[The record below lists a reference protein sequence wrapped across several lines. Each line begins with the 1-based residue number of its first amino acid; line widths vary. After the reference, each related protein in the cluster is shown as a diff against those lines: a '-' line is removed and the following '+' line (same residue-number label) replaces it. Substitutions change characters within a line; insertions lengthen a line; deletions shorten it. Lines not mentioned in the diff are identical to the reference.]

1 MTSTLEERLGVGMD
15 AIREFCEK
23 WGIIEFALFG
33 SVVREDFGPDSD
45 IDVMVRFD
53 PGKQPRGLSFFG
65 IAPELEEL
73 FGRSVDVTEFGPIK
87 NPFRRR
93 NILRDLTS
101 IYAARGARRVSDL
114 GYPRTRA

>member
-1 MTSTLEERLGVGMD
+1 MTPAVEERLGVGMD

-33 SVVREDFGPDSD
+33 SVVRDDFGPESD

-53 PGKQPRGLSFFG
+53 PERRPLGLDYFG
-65 IAPELEEL
+65 IGPELEDL
-73 FGRSVDVTEFGPIK
+73 LGRRVDLLEFRPIE

-93 NILRDLTS
+93 NILRDLTT
-101 IYAARGARRVSDL
+101 IYAA
-114 GYPRTRA
+114 